1 MKTVSNLLREHL
13 YYSICGVPVNTNKM
27 PDLDELIITETN
39 ERFIQLMKNRLV
51 MDAFRYGRMKDKE
64 KGEYKLLESL
74 KRKVSMYQQTGNL
87 EYLVDA
93 SNYLL
98 LEFTFPH
105 VDNPHFSAT
114 DDVDHCDKTLHC
126 KPEA

>member
-51 MDAFRYGRMKDKE
+51 MGAFRYGRMKDKE
-64 KGEYKLLESL
+64 KGEYK
-74 KRKVSMYQQTGNL
+74 
-87 EYLVDA
+87 
-93 SNYLL
+93 
-98 LEFTFPH
+98 
-105 VDNPHFSAT
+105 
-114 DDVDHCDKTLHC
+114 
-126 KPEA
+126 